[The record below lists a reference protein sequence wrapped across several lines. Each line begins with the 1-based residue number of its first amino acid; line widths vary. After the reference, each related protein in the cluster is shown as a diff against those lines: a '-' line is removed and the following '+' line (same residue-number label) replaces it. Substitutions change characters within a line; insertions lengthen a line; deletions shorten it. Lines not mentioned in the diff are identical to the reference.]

1 MDKAEVAAVLEE
13 IAVPLELQGE
23 NPFRANAYAKAGRAI
38 AQLETNIADIVEAG
52 TLDQVPGIGETLRDK
67 ISLLVTTGKLPFY
80 DDLKD
85 GRVKANDLWKES
97 HPDDDMAAAV
107 IQAIEG
113 HAGITECYHNEE
125 SHCVQ
130 LARCN
135 IRTPMRNIQNSIY
148 SLLESMSIEDMTTF
162 GTTIQPTRAESLALH
177 G

>member
-1 MDKAEVAAVLEE
+1 MLKLSKKTEYALMAVQYMASKNSLRAVNTKE
-13 IAVPLELQGE
+13 IAVEYRIPLELL
-23 NPFRANAYAKAGRAI
+23 AKVLQKLDKKGIVISHNGPKGGYLLAKPAS
-38 AQLETNIADIVEAG
+38 DISV
-52 TLDQVPGIGETLRDK
+52 L
-67 ISLLVTTGKLPFY
+67 
-80 DDLKD
+80 
-85 GRVKANDLWKES
+85 
-97 HPDDDMAAAV
+97 AV

-113 HAGITECYHNEE
+113 HVGITECYHNEE

-162 GTTIQPTRAESLALH
+162 GTTIQPTRAQSLALH

>member
-1 MDKAEVAAVLEE
+1 MAVQYMASKNSLRAVNTKE
-13 IAVPLELQGE
+13 IAVEYRIPLELL
-23 NPFRANAYAKAGRAI
+23 AKVLQKLGKKGIVISHNGPKGGYLLAKPAC
-38 AQLETNIADIVEAG
+38 DISILG
-52 TLDQVPGIGETLRDK
+52 
-67 ISLLVTTGKLPFY
+67 
-80 DDLKD
+80 
-85 GRVKANDLWKES
+85 
-97 HPDDDMAAAV
+97 V

-113 HAGITECYHNEE
+113 NIGITECYHNEE

-162 GTTIQPTRAESLALH
+162 GTTIQPTRTESLALH

>member
-1 MDKAEVAAVLEE
+1 MLKLSKKTEYALIAVQYMASKNSLHAVNTKE
-13 IAVPLELQGE
+13 IAVEYRIPLELL
-23 NPFRANAYAKAGRAI
+23 AKVLQKLGKKGIVISHNGPKGGYLLARPAC
-38 AQLETNIADIVEAG
+38 DISV
-52 TLDQVPGIGETLRDK
+52 L
-67 ISLLVTTGKLPFY
+67 
-80 DDLKD
+80 
-85 GRVKANDLWKES
+85 
-97 HPDDDMAAAV
+97 AV

-113 HAGITECYHNEE
+113 HVGITECYHNEE

-162 GTTIQPTRAESLALH
+162 GTTIQPTRAQSLALH